1 MDDLYLKNSI
11 EALIFAWGDPIEV
24 KEIANFFE
32 VEISN
37 EVQIL

>member
-32 VEISN
+32 VEISKVN
-37 EVQIL
+37 KII